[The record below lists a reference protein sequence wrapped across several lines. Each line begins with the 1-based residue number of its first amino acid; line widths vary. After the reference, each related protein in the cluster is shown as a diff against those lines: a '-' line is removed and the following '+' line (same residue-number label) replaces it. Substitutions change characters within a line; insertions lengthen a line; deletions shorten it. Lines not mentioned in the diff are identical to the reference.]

1 MSLRIAVIAD
11 RDHLNVPDIFSGVHA
26 ILDGHAELIDCPIS
40 HETALPEGL
49 DRAIVIGG
57 DGTMISQLRR
67 LAGTNIPLI
76 GVNSGRLGFLTQFDL
91 ASLEENL
98 ESAIGPNPAISSPKL
113 LAVEV
118 SQPDQDVIGPLI
130 AANDCVIHSGPPFSV
145 IHIGL
150 AVDEARGPIMAG
162 DGLVISTPIGSTAH
176 NLSAGGAI
184 VQQTLDAF
192 ALTPLS
198 AHTLSYRPIV
208 LNADQTLKCTVYRA
222 NPGSTL
228 VLDGQVQIP
237 LKTNAEIT
245 VRRHTKRTSLVLNPT
260 LHYWQTLREKLGWAH
275 LPLDPRQRMS

>member
-11 RDHLNVPDIFSGVHA
+11 KDHPNVPDIFSGVHE
-26 ILDGHAELIDCPIS
+26 IVGNHAELIDCPTNHKS
-40 HETALPEGL
+40 SLPEGI

-57 DGTMISQLRR
+57 DGTMISQIRR
-67 LAGTNIPLI
+67 LAGRDIPLI

-91 ASLEENL
+91 TSLEENL
-98 ESAIGPNPAISSPKL
+98 ESAIGPHPALSSPML
-113 LAVEV
+113 LSINVV
-118 SQPDQDVIGPLI
+118 LPDQDVIGPLI

-145 IHIGL
+145 IQIGL
-150 AVDEARGPIMAG
+150 AVDEAKGPVMAG
-162 DGLVISTPIGSTAH
+162 DGLVIATPIGSTAH

-208 LNADQTLKCTVYRA
+208 LNADQTLQCTVHRA

-228 VLDGQVQIP
+228 VIDGQVQVP
-237 LKTNAEIT
+237 LTTKAQIK
-245 VRRHTKRTSLVLNPT
+245 VARHTERTSLVLNPAS
-260 LHYWQTLREKLGWAH
+260 HYWRTLQEKLGWAH